1 VLCHTIRIWLI
12 GFTLKILGERN
23 KYEMC
28 LMVKTQNTSGTI
40 GDAQKRLVN
49 TNLGSVMPTPII
61 YYTINNVPIYQKL
74 GNVNSA

>member
-1 VLCHTIRIWLI
+1 
-12 GFTLKILGERN
+12 
-23 KYEMC
+23 MC